1 MAKKIKNDV
10 NYKEQCKFKSIG
22 VKNSTYDIIDA
33 VNIET
38 GMPRYV
44 IMHKAIKHAVEANI
58 FDIKKKINTKDE

>member
-44 IMHKAIKHAVEANI
+44 IMHKAIQHAVEDNI